1 MKNLSNSV
9 LFTLLILGLCFHAS
23 FQTFEFSEPATVLNS
38 MPLAQYTVPNVEQ
51 CDPTDVVCL
60 LAHES
65 ANLISS
71 DTYAADLP
79 SEFEYRAPTY
89 QNEYEVNQSQSSL
102 EKTALTV
109 ADILTIAARVIIAL
123 SGAIFGTRKALGK
136 LN

>member
-1 MKNLSNSV
+1 MKKLSNSV
-9 LFTLLILGLCFHAS
+9 LFTFLILGLCFHVS
-23 FQTFEFSEPATVLNS
+23 FQKFEFSKPSTISES
-38 MPLAQYTVPNVEQ
+38 MPLAQYTIPNVEQ
-51 CDPTDVVCL
+51 CNPTNIVCL
-60 LAHES
+60 LAAES
-65 ANLISS
+65 ASLVSS

-79 SEFEYRAPTY
+79 SEFEYEAPTY
-89 QNEYEVNQSQSSL
+89 QNEFEVNKSQSSI

>member
-1 MKNLSNSV
+1 MKNLFKST
-9 LFTLLILGLCFHAS
+9 LFTLLVLGFCFHTS
-23 FQTFEFSEPATVLNS
+23 FQTFDFNNPSTVSESL
-38 MPLAQYTVPNVEQ
+38 PLAQYTIPNVEQ
-51 CDPTDVVCL
+51 CSPTDLVCL
-60 LAHES
+60 LSNEA

-71 DTYAADLP
+71 DSYAASLP

-89 QNEYEVNQSQSSL
+89 TNEFTQEDGISKL

-123 SGAIFGTRKALGK
+123 SGAIFGARKAVSK